1 MSDNV
6 KDVINMIL
14 KSFESD
20 DIPKNIAYSMFPI
33 PDIPSSKWSMLNR
46 FTMVLGNTID
56 ARGYKQWKEVNRQ
69 VKKGSKAIY
78 ILVPRIIRSKTEEDK
93 RILAGFLAKPVFRVE
108 DTEGEDLEYQKIELP
123 DFPLR
128 ERAEE
133 WGISV
138 KSIPGNYSCYGYF
151 SKKKAEICLA
161 TREESVFFHELS
173 HAAHSRLIPN
183 FKEVPLWKKEVI
195 AELSAAT
202 LCQVVGKT
210 SKFLGNHYNY
220 IEKYAEKEK
229 LSPIKACLCVI
240 SDVEKVLKLL
250 LGE

>member
-1 MSDNV
+1 M
-6 KDVINMIL
+6 
-14 KSFESD
+14 
-20 DIPKNIAYSMFPI
+20 
-33 PDIPSSKWSMLNR
+33 
-46 FTMVLGNTID
+46 
-56 ARGYKQWKEVNRQ
+56 
-69 VKKGSKAIY
+69 
-78 ILVPRIIRSKTEEDK
+78 
-93 RILAGFLAKPVFRVE
+93 
-108 DTEGEDLEYQKIELP
+108 
-123 DFPLR
+123 
-128 ERAEE
+128 
-133 WGISV
+133 
-138 KSIPGNYSCYGYF
+138 
-151 SKKKAEICLA
+151 A

-173 HAAHSRLIPN
+173 HAAHSRLVTN

-210 SKFLGNHYNY
+210 SKFIGNHYNY